1 MKILQAAN
9 QAASYPKTLIIPV
22 AAPMTDG
29 GLPAVFFTTLTT
41 VFGIPTLT
49 GSDFKAD
56 SGEILFFYT
65 PQTRIILLGLGK
77 NPAFAEVLKCFRVL
91 SHKYKQKLSKDTAI
105 SLLHQPLPENAATW
119 VEAAVNGLALG
130 AYQIGRH
137 KTGNSEG
144 HPLRDPDASLLLY
157 LPENLQQAG
166 ITAARKGFE
175 IAEIQQRIFDM
186 VNAPANKKTPADMA
200 AWAQASAKRHGFTA
214 TIYDR
219 QQSEALGFHA
229 LLAVGKG
236 SEHPPFFIVLEY
248 APANAVK
255 RVALVGKGVTFDT
268 GGLSIKPSS
277 NLHYMK
283 SDMGG
288 AAAVLG
294 ALEAAAELR
303 LPIHLT
309 GVILAAENSVD
320 ALALRPSDVIGSYSG
335 KTIEII
341 DTDAEG
347 RLILADGLTYVVRN
361 HQPDVVIDLAT
372 LTGSVVRTLGY
383 HAAGIFSNNDALSK
397 QLCEAGDSV
406 GERLWPL
413 PLWDVYKE
421 DIKSDIADLRNFSG
435 KQVAGAISAAKFLEV
450 FVEEHPA
457 WAHLDIAGVAFS
469 DTEFA
474 SQKSA
479 TAYGVRLLLAYL
491 EGLSKP

>member
-1 MKILQAAN
+1 
-9 QAASYPKTLIIPV
+9 
-22 AAPMTDG
+22 
-29 GLPAVFFTTLTT
+29 
-41 VFGIPTLT
+41 
-49 GSDFKAD
+49 
-56 SGEILFFYT
+56 
-65 PQTRIILLGLGK
+65 
-77 NPAFAEVLKCFRVL
+77 VLKSFRVL
-91 SHKYKQKLSKDTAI
+91 SYKYKQKLSRETAI
-105 SLLHQPLPENAATW
+105 SLLHQSLPEDPALW
-119 VEAAVNGLALG
+119 IEAAVNGLALG

-137 KTGNSEG
+137 KTGGNAEP
-144 HPLRDPDASLLLY
+144 HPLKDPDATLLLY
-157 LPENLQQAG
+157 LPENLQQTGMA
-166 ITAARKGFE
+166 AARKGFE

-186 VNAPANKKTPADMA
+186 VNAPANKKTPADLA

-214 TIYDR
+214 TVYDR
-219 QQSEALGFHA
+219 KQSEALGLHA

-255 RVALVGKGVTFDT
+255 KVALVGKGVTFDT

-347 RLILADGLTYVVRN
+347 RLILADGLTYAVRN

-383 HAAGIFSNNDALSK
+383 HAAGIFSNNDTLSK

-457 WAHLDIAGVAFS
+457 WAHLDIAGVAFNDS
-469 DTEFA
+469 EFT

-491 EGLSKP
+491 EGLSKL

>member
-1 MKILQAAN
+1 
-9 QAASYPKTLIIPV
+9 
-22 AAPMTDG
+22 
-29 GLPAVFFTTLTT
+29 
-41 VFGIPTLT
+41 
-49 GSDFKAD
+49 
-56 SGEILFFYT
+56 
-65 PQTRIILLGLGK
+65 
-77 NPAFAEVLKCFRVL
+77 
-91 SHKYKQKLSKDTAI
+91 
-105 SLLHQPLPENAATW
+105 
-119 VEAAVNGLALG
+119 
-130 AYQIGRH
+130 
-137 KTGNSEG
+137 
-144 HPLRDPDASLLLY
+144 
-157 LPENLQQAG
+157 
-166 ITAARKGFE
+166 
-175 IAEIQQRIFDM
+175 
-186 VNAPANKKTPADMA
+186 
-200 AWAQASAKRHGFTA
+200 
-214 TIYDR
+214 
-219 QQSEALGFHA
+219 
-229 LLAVGKG
+229 
-236 SEHPPFFIVLEY
+236 
-248 APANAVK
+248 
-255 RVALVGKGVTFDT
+255 
-268 GGLSIKPSS
+268 
-277 NLHYMK
+277 
-283 SDMGG
+283 MGG

-347 RLILADGLTYVVRN
+347 RLILADGLTYAVRN

-383 HAAGIFSNNDALSK
+383 HAAGIFSNNDTLSK

-457 WAHLDIAGVAFS
+457 WAHLDIAGVAFNDS
-469 DTEFA
+469 EFT

-491 EGLSKP
+491 EGLSKL

>member
-1 MKILQAAN
+1 MKILQTAN
-9 QAASYPKTLIIPV
+9 QAASYPQTLIIPV
-22 AAPMTDG
+22 AAPTLDSG
-29 GLPAVFFTTLTT
+29 IPESFFANLSAA
-41 VFGIPTLT
+41 FGIPALT
-49 GSDFKAD
+49 DSDFRAD
-56 SGEILFFYT
+56 SGEILVFYT
-65 PQTRIILLGLGK
+65 PQTRVILLGLGK
-77 NPAFAEVLKCFRVL
+77 NPAFADVLKCFRVL
-91 SHKYKQKLSKDTAI
+91 SHKHKQKLSKAI
-105 SLLHQPLPENAATW
+105 GLTLLHQSLPENPAAW
-119 VEAAVNGLALG
+119 LEAAANGLALG
-130 AYQIGRH
+130 TYQIGRH
-137 KTGNSEG
+137 KTSNGDA
-144 HPLRDPDASLLLY
+144 HPLSDPEAQLLLY
-157 LPENLQQAG
+157 LPENIQEAG
-166 ITAARKGFE
+166 MAAAQKGLD
-175 IAEIQQRIFDM
+175 IAAIQQRIFDM
-186 VNAPANKKTPADMA
+186 VNAPANKKIPADLA
-200 AWAQASAKRHGFTA
+200 AWAQASAKRHGYKA
-214 TIYDR
+214 TVYDR
-219 QQSEALGFHA
+219 EQSEALGFHA

-255 RVALVGKGVTFDT
+255 KVALVGKGVTFDT
-268 GGLSIKPSS
+268 GGISIKPSS

-294 ALEAAAELR
+294 AMEAAAELR
-303 LPIHLT
+303 LPVHLT

-320 ALALRPSDVIGSYSG
+320 ANALRPSDVIGSYSG

-383 HAAGIFSNNDALSK
+383 HAAGIFSNNEALSK
-397 QLCEAGDSV
+397 QLCEAGDTV

-421 DIKSDIADLRNFSG
+421 DIKSDLADLRNFSG

-457 WAHLDIAGVAFS
+457 WAHLDIAGVAFGDS
-469 DTEFA
+469 EFA

-491 EGLSKP
+491 EGLS

>member
-1 MKILQAAN
+1 MKILQAAI
-9 QAASYPKTLIIPV
+9 QAASYPQTLIIPV
-22 AAPMTDG
+22 AAPAMDE
-29 GLPAVFFTTLTT
+29 GLPESFFAALSDA
-41 VFGIPTLT
+41 FGIPRLSE
-49 GSDFKAD
+49 SDFKAD
-56 SGEILFFYT
+56 GGEMLLFFT
-65 PQTRIILLGLGK
+65 PQTRVIVLGLGK
-77 NPAFAEVLKCFRVL
+77 NPAFADVVKYFRSV
-91 SHKYKQKLSKDTAI
+91 SYKHKQKLSKAVGV
-105 SLLHQPLPENAATW
+105 SLLHQQLPENPAAW
-119 VEAAVNGLALG
+119 LEAAANGLALG
-130 AYQIGRH
+130 TYQIGRH
-137 KTGNSEG
+137 KTGNGEA
-144 HPLRDPDASLLLY
+144 HPLSDPEATLHLY
-157 LPENLQQAG
+157 LPDNLREPG
-166 ITAARKGFE
+166 LAAAHRGLE
-175 IAEIQQRIFDM
+175 IAGIQQRVFNM
-186 VNAPANKKTPADMA
+186 VNAPANKKTPADLA
-200 AWAQASAKRHGFTA
+200 AWAQASAKQYGYKA
-214 TIYDR
+214 TVYDHK
-219 QQSEALGFHA
+219 QSEELGFHA
-229 LLAVGKG
+229 LLAVGRG

-248 APANAVK
+248 APANPVK
-255 RVALVGKGVTFDT
+255 KVALVGKGVTFDT
-268 GGLSIKPSS
+268 GGISIKPSS

-288 AAAVLG
+288 AGAVLG
-294 ALEAAAELR
+294 AMEAAAALR

-309 GVILAAENSVD
+309 GVILAAENSID

-383 HAAGIFSNNDALSK
+383 HAAGIFSNNEVLSK
-397 QLCEAGDSV
+397 QLCGAGDLV

-474 SQKSA
+474 SQKAA

-491 EGLSKP
+491 EMLSKS

>member
-9 QAASYPKTLIIPV
+9 QAASYPQTLIIPV
-22 AAPMTDG
+22 AAPTMEG
-29 GLPAVFFTTLTT
+29 GAAASLFETLSAT
-41 VFGIPTLT
+41 FGIPALT
-49 GSDFKAD
+49 DVDFKAD
-56 SGEILFFYT
+56 SGETLFFFT
-65 PQTRIILLGLGK
+65 PQTRVILLGLGK
-77 NPAFAEVLKCFRVL
+77 NPAFVEVVKCFRSL
-91 SHKYKQKLSKDTAI
+91 SYKYKQKLSKDTGI
-105 SLLHQPLPENAATW
+105 SLQHQSLPENAALW

-130 AYQIGRH
+130 AYQIGKY
-137 KTGNSEG
+137 KTGNSDA
-144 HPLRDPDASLLLY
+144 HPLGDPDASLLLF
-157 LPENLQQAG
+157 LPQNLQEAG
-166 ITAARKGFE
+166 MAAARKGLE
-175 IAEIQQRIFDM
+175 LAGIQQRIFDM
-186 VNAPANKKTPADMA
+186 VNAPANKKTPADLA

-214 TIYDR
+214 TVYNR
-219 QQSEALGFHA
+219 EQAEKLGMHA
-229 LLAVGKG
+229 LLAVGRG
-236 SEHPPFFIVLEY
+236 SEHPPFCIVLEY

-320 ALALRPSDVIGSYSG
+320 ALSLRPSDVIGSYSG

-383 HAAGIFSNNDALSK
+383 HAAGIFSNNEGLSR

-450 FVEEHPA
+450 FVEDHPA

-469 DTEFA
+469 DSEFA
-474 SQKSA
+474 SQKAA

-491 EGLSKP
+491 EGLIKS